1 MPTNMKREA
10 WKVVETTDKKMSG
23 VVVSRFIE
31 LTRQSAVDLVEHER
45 RKGASEKVAVHRVA
59 KQLGRSVSWLR
70 KIVRDDPN
78 VKFDPLTIFNTLQAA
93 GHDVA
98 DWYSSLCDRIEADTA
113 ARRVRLAALNGELDA
128 VFQGT
133 LGERAGA
140 TTRTG
145 ARNSQEG

>member
-1 MPTNMKREA
+1 MNREA
-10 WKVVETTDKKMSG
+10 WIVVKRSDKKMSG

-78 VKFDPLTIFNTLQAA
+78 VRFDPVTIFNTLQAA

-113 ARRVRLAALNGELDA
+113 ARRERLAALNGELDA
-128 VFQGT
+128 VFQGDM
-133 LGERAGA
+133 GERARS
-140 TTRTG
+140 TTRVTPHI
-145 ARNSQEG
+145 SQKG

>member
-1 MPTNMKREA
+1 MKREA
-10 WKVVETTDKKMSG
+10 WIVVKRSDKKMSG

-78 VKFDPLTIFNTLQAA
+78 VRFDPVTIFNTLQAA

-113 ARRVRLAALNGELDA
+113 ARRERLAALNGELDA
-128 VFQGT
+128 VFQGDM
-133 LGERAGA
+133 GERARS
-140 TTRTG
+140 TTRVTPHI
-145 ARNSQEG
+145 SQKG

>member
-1 MPTNMKREA
+1 VKRS
-10 WKVVETTDKKMSG
+10 DKKMSG

-78 VKFDPLTIFNTLQAA
+78 VRFDPVTIFNTLQAA

-113 ARRVRLAALNGELDA
+113 ARRERLAALNGELDA
-128 VFQGT
+128 VFQGDM
-133 LGERAGA
+133 GERARS
-140 TTRTG
+140 TTRVTPHI
-145 ARNSQEG
+145 SQKG

>member
-1 MPTNMKREA
+1 MKREA
-10 WKVVETTDKKMSG
+10 WIVVKRSDKKMSG

-78 VKFDPLTIFNTLQAA
+78 VRFDPVTIFNTLQAA

-113 ARRVRLAALNGELDA
+113 ARRERLAALNGELDA

-133 LGERAGA
+133 LGQRAGA
-140 TTRTG
+140 TTRVG
-145 ARNSQEG
+145 ADNSQEG

>member
-1 MPTNMKREA
+1 MNREA
-10 WKVVETTDKKMSG
+10 WKVVKRSDKNMSG

-78 VKFDPLTIFNTLQAA
+78 VRFDPVTIFNTLQAA

-113 ARRVRLAALNGELDA
+113 ARRERLAALNGELDA

-133 LGERAGA
+133 LGQRAGA
-140 TTRTG
+140 TTRVG
-145 ARNSQEG
+145 ADNSQEG

>member
-1 MPTNMKREA
+1 MNREA
-10 WKVVETTDKKMSG
+10 WIVVKRSDKKMSG

-78 VKFDPLTIFNTLQAA
+78 VRFDPVTIFNTLQAA

-113 ARRVRLAALNGELDA
+113 ARRERLAALNGELDA

-133 LGERAGA
+133 LGQRAGA
-140 TTRTG
+140 TTRVG
-145 ARNSQEG
+145 ADNSQEG